1 VLVLSGRQ
9 IIAVFCKIEFALSN
23 GDVRVLT
30 GSSEIAVSTH
40 VQYELGQNSD
50 KGKCPVGGLLGEI
63 FQGGIFTSEMSG
75 ELSVV
80 ACPEP
85 RAVLGLQVSTRHPG

>member
-1 VLVLSGRQ
+1 MSF
-9 IIAVFCKIEFALSN
+9 AKCEIEFALSN

-30 GSSEIAVSTH
+30 GSSEIAGYTH
-40 VQYELGQNSD
+40 VRYEFGQNSD

-63 FQGGIFTSEMSG
+63 FWGDFHKRNVWGIVCSG
-75 ELSVV
+75 
-80 ACPEP
+80 CPDP